1 MTTKYLE
8 FDSTYR
14 DRSKWPLPGEFE
26 IPISQTGRKDI
37 NNALDPVSN
46 AFPVV
51 SWSGSNFNLSTNLS
65 NSVSGIIINSTSS
78 TSVYMISAPSST
90 LQPISGY
97 YINATITNTS
107 LAIQSTRRI
116 TAYTFIGTGVV
127 DKAEIT
133 TDLPFPDTFSVGN
146 SVTINDPS
154 DFSDPSNPLI
164 FVPSIGIFKYQ
175 GFYLFNETL
184 NEYRIIKNFD
194 KATCISFLNASA
206 NPIPITWQTGHNF
219 CIRELIPTY
228 NVLVSTPPILIPPVI
243 NSSYMFYITPAEN
256 IKKGMFVRFLKT
268 TFGLAVSPDNEC
280 LRISDYSITG
290 AVGLIKLSGNFSS
303 VPPVGSKLEILDF
316 SYDNLSPFVYNGSLV
331 SQQECVCYEIK
342 LTNLILPNQL
352 LDNAYGTRIAY
363 YPYVYVELSN
373 TNNASAGNNIIYS
386 NNPNSTKMLFRAAVT
401 DVNQP
406 LNTAFIN
413 LDSNT
418 MTNTIKFKP
427 NDSMKFS
434 VKLSDGSVF
443 KTIFSE
449 KYSPSI
455 PNPLIQIS
463 ACFSIKRLD

>member
-46 AFPVV
+46 SFPVV

-65 NSVSGIIINSTSS
+65 SSVTGTIINSTSS
-78 TSVYMISAPSST
+78 TGVYIISAPALT
-90 LQPISGY
+90 LQPTNGY
-97 YINATITNTS
+97 YVNATITNTS

-116 TAYTFIGTGVV
+116 TTYTFIGTGAL
-127 DKAEIT
+127 DRAEISI
-133 TDLPFPDTFSVGN
+133 DIPFPDTFSVGN
-146 SVTINDPS
+146 SIVINDPS
-154 DFSDPSNPLI
+154 DFTDTTNPFI

-184 NEYRIIKNFD
+184 NDYRIIKIFD
-194 KATCISFLNASA
+194 KLTCIAFFTAST
-206 NPIPITWQTGHNF
+206 PITAWSTGHNY
-219 CIRELIPTY
+219 CIRELLPTY
-228 NVLVSTPPILIPPVI
+228 NTLVSTPPILIPPVV
-243 NSSYMFYITPAEN
+243 NSTYMFYVSPSVN
-256 IKKGMFVRFLKT
+256 IKKGMFVRVLKG
-268 TFGLAVSPDNEC
+268 TFGVPVSPDNEC
-280 LRISDYSITG
+280 LRISDYSVVG
-290 AVGLIKLSGNFSS
+290 AVGLISLSGNFSS
-303 VPPVGSKLEILDF
+303 VPSVGSSLEILDF
-316 SYDNLSPFVYNGSLV
+316 SYDNLAPFVYNGSLV

-406 LNTAFIN
+406 ANTTFIN

-418 MTNTIKFKP
+418 MTNTVKFKP

-434 VKLSDGSVF
+434 VKLSDGSIF

-463 ACFSIKRLD
+463 ACFSIKRID